1 MSKKFR
7 FKRNWKSILCGVLV
21 VVTLIGACA
30 GLAAIFNNDTKTIGS
45 SAFERGALDING
57 EYVETKQSLYTKEA
71 FRCTGLRIEPD
82 FEAQLTYDVFYFDEN
97 DNLINTKY
105 DLKGVYDEDFPFA
118 YKARVVIH
126 PNIPEGVDK
135 NDFEIGL
142 FEIYS
147 YASKLTITVDKD
159 QKYKY
164 GEAINLYNEGESGK
178 IFKYEKIGDT
188 LITED
193 SATTKT
199 SGKIVIGDYE
209 KYDIFVKRPED
220 SDSWAVAVV
229 AATETNKVL
238 RDAASDLN
246 NLKPGEWCKME
257 IDVSDIE
264 DAAYL
269 IVRMPINA
277 ECSIFGY
284 NQ

>member
-1 MSKKFR
+1 MLTSGLVEYR
-7 FKRNWKSILCGVLV
+7 IQSAAYYLQRRCGNGEHVLQTES
-21 VVTLIGACA
+21 VTDL
-30 GLAAIFNNDTKTIGS
+30 
-45 SAFERGALDING
+45 EALDGNASRG
-57 EYVETKQSLYTKEA
+57 EQ
-71 FRCTGLRIEPD
+71 
-82 FEAQLTYDVFYFDEN
+82 
-97 DNLINTKY
+97 
-105 DLKGVYDEDFPFA
+105 
-118 YKARVVIH
+118 
-126 PNIPEGVDK
+126 
-135 NDFEIGL
+135 
-142 FEIYS
+142 
-147 YASKLTITVDKD
+147 
-159 QKYKY
+159 
-164 GEAINLYNEGESGK
+164 
-178 IFKYEKIGDT
+178 
-188 LITED
+188 
-193 SATTKT
+193 
-199 SGKIVIGDYE
+199 IVIGDYE